1 MKQLHQTMCSQQPI
15 IYFSTNATFSTYIS
29 EPLLH
34 YLPQHYRTFTLD
46 SISISKS
53 SLIQLSFG
61 HTSYLAYLPSYS
73 RCLYKYL
80 ILPLSFTSSL
90 WKQIALSFHH
100 LFFNNFYWNMFEQ
113 PSGPLPPQSTLN
125 ISDGYT
131 YDSLSSPFHL
141 CFSSHLLFSV
151 YSFYFFFFLLTS
163 MFSEQMVTV
172 KIL

>member
-1 MKQLHQTMCSQQPI
+1 MCPQQPI
-15 IYFSTNATFSTYIS
+15 IYSSTNTTFSTYLS

-34 YLPQHYRTFTLD
+34 YLPQHYRTLLWIPFQSASPLLYNYRLGILLTLPT
-46 SISISKS
+46 SP
-53 SLIQLSFG
+53 LTHVAYANTLHHLSASPLLFG
-61 HTSYLAYLPSYS
+61 NRSPSRS
-73 RCLYKYL
+73 T
-80 ILPLSFTSSL
+80 TSSSTITFGICLNNL
-90 WKQIALSFHH
+90 WYSSASINS
-100 LFFNNFYWNMFEQ
+100 
-113 PSGPLPPQSTLN
+113 LN
-125 ISDGYT
+125 LSDGYT